1 MGFGIA
7 LFGYAFL
14 LLNEMGG
21 VLLGAPMLAY
31 GFFLASRLEG
41 YFLHAAVS
49 SLFMLPRG
57 IYLFCSLIF
66 GLEMNPLINTVT
78 FILHMCAWIM
88 MTFFW
93 LTAVMKIARENQA
106 GKLERQARNR
116 LVLTVVLLT
125 LALASELLNLDG
137 TLGDFSGAI
146 MTANYISQYAIIII
160 NTLFLHTCFVLI
172 TSARQYEKDK
182 QELAKERAKALEKK
196 HKEQQE
202 AAKRLEK
209 RNKR

>member
-21 VLLGAPMLAY
+21 VLFGAPMLAY

-41 YFLHAAVS
+41 YFMHAAVS
-49 SLFMLPRG
+49 SLFMIPRG
-57 IYLFCSLIF
+57 IYLFCSLMF
-66 GLEMNPLINTVT
+66 GLELDPLINTVT

-93 LTAVMKIARENQA
+93 LTAVIRISRDNQA
-106 GKLERQARNR
+106 AKLERQARNR
-116 LVLTVVLLT
+116 LVLTTVLLT

-137 TLGDFSGAI
+137 MLGSFAGII
-146 MTANYISQYAIIII
+146 MTANYISQYAVIII

-172 TSARQYEKDK
+172 TSERQYERDK
-182 QELAKERAKALEKK
+182 QQLAKERAKALEKK

-202 AAKRLEK
+202 AAERLEK
-209 RNKR
+209 RKKR